1 MKRFLATV
9 FAVALGAALTA
20 PSAVGAAETLKEK
33 TKDTAETIKEKTK
46 DTAETMKEKT
56 KDAAETVKEKTK
68 GAAESVK
75 EKALD
80 VKDRMTGGKKDDVV
94 AAQQALKDKGHDPGM
109 IDGKMGPRTRAALKD
124 YQKAEGLKMT
134 GRLDSETRARLGMTT
149 RTSKMERA
157 TTPSASPATT
167 PERGD
172 LDKSSASQPSRP
184 PEQATQEKQKP
195 GA

>member
-33 TKDTAETIKEKTK
+33 TKDTV
-46 DTAETMKEKT
+46 ETMKEKT

-75 EKALD
+75 EKAQD
-80 VKDRMTGGKKDDVV
+80 VKERMTGGGKKDDVV

-109 IDGKMGPRTRAALKD
+109 IDGRLGPRTRAALKD

-157 TTPSASPATT
+157 TSPSASPATT
-167 PERGD
+167 P
-172 LDKSSASQPSRP
+172 
-184 PEQATQEKQKP
+184 
-195 GA
+195 

>member
-33 TKDTAETIKEKTK
+33 TKDTV
-46 DTAETMKEKT
+46 ETMKEKT

-75 EKALD
+75 EKAQD
-80 VKDRMTGGKKDDVV
+80 VKERMTGGGKKDDVV

-109 IDGKMGPRTRAALKD
+109 IDGRLGPRTRAALKD

-157 TTPSASPATT
+157 TSPSASPATTPATT

-172 LDKSSASQPSRP
+172 LDKSSASQPSSP